1 MLIKNSRIEST
12 MVHLRGIEE
21 SVKLSRISS
30 HTLITL
36 VCDYGAL
43 RDGELREVLAK
54 ADRLGLLRGRIRA
67 ASNLELAGLP
77 RLP

>member
-1 MLIKNSRIEST
+1 

-36 VCDYGAL
+36 VCDAL
-43 RDGELREVLAK
+43 VCDEGELREFFAK
-54 ADRLGLLRGRIRA
+54 A
-67 ASNLELAGLP
+67 LAVG
-77 RLP
+77 